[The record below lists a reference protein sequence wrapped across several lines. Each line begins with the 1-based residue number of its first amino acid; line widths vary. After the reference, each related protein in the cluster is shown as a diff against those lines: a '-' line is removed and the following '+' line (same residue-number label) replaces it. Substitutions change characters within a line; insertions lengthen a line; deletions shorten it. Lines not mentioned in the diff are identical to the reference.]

1 MNTAEIINSMKEHV
15 AAAYTAVT
23 GKNGTIPEQKN
34 LSNLAAAIDSIQVGS
49 SAENPYKARTY
60 SEMNNYRTKDYANAY
75 VEYTGQRQ
83 FTRGQIQ
90 DSSMY
95 DKLYFDFPQQI
106 GWVETFD

>member
-1 MNTAEIINSMKEHV
+1 MNTAEIINSIKEHV
-15 AAAYTAVT
+15 ATAYTAVT

-60 SEMNNYRTKDYANAY
+60 SEMNGYRTKNYGNTY

-83 FTRGQIQ
+83 FTSDQIQ
-90 DSSMY
+90 EYTTY
-95 DKLYFDFPQQI
+95 DKLYFDFPRQI
-106 GWVETFD
+106 GWLEVLD